1 MEEKSEKVTKKDD
14 NFLTI
19 NKEKEEMMKEVTV
32 KQKKPYVA
40 PTCEVIKFEG
50 GDLLNGW
57 GLQASIQEA
66 EDGGEILD
74 AKKFEFSEEDINM
87 NASWN
92 D

>member
-1 MEEKSEKVTKKDD
+1 MEEKSEKVAKKDD
-14 NFLTI
+14 RLLTI

-40 PTCEVIKFEG
+40 PTCEVIKLEG
-50 GDLLNGW
+50 GDLLNGL